1 MAKKIF
7 CTEEDIR
14 NFLQS
19 AAAQLHFAE
28 NELKKRK
35 FQNGRDK
42 EIRLNFVLDD
52 TKDHRKAILVFSQ
65 KAWIKMYALINNF
78 QSEVEWHG
86 TVERINAS
94 SFKISD
100 ILIFPHTATGATV
113 TSNQQEYEAWLD
125 SLDDDTF
132 NALRF
137 HGHSHVDMGVT
148 PSSVDETYRNK
159 VLNNFGTPNDQTDL
173 FYIFLIA
180 NKKGAISA
188 EIYDLQNN
196 ALYDTEE
203 IVIDVESDDDE
214 TLRDFVIEAKETV
227 KTNTQTYYSG
237 SGYSG
242 ATYGGNNGNASTGNT
257 YNSPTS
263 TASQSASSNEKVTTS
278 TAVIRSPRKPTKRE
292 MYYQEEID
300 LENDEYVAR

>member
-19 AAAQLHFAE
+19 AAAQLHFTE

-42 EIRLNFVLDD
+42 EIRLSFVLDD

-94 SFKISD
+94 SFKIND

-148 PSSVDETYRNK
+148 PSGVDETYRNK

-180 NKKGAISA
+180 NKKGAINA

-227 KTNTQTYYSG
+227 KTNTQSYYSG
-237 SGYSG
+237 NGYSG
-242 ATYGGNNGNASTGNT
+242 STYGGSSGNANTGST
-257 YNSPTS
+257 YSAPS
-263 TASQSASSNEKVTTS
+263 TTPSQSVGNNTKSATTA
-278 TAVIRSPRKPTKRE
+278 TVVRSPRKPTKWE
-292 MYYQEEID
+292 MYHQEEID

>member
-19 AAAQLHFAE
+19 AAAQLHFTE

-42 EIRLNFVLDD
+42 EIRLSFVLDD

-94 SFKISD
+94 SFKIND

-148 PSSVDETYRNK
+148 PSGVDETYRNK

-180 NKKGAISA
+180 NKKGAINA

-227 KTNTQTYYSG
+227 KTNTQSYYSG
-237 SGYSG
+237 NGYSG
-242 ATYGGNNGNASTGNT
+242 STYGGSSGNANTGST
-257 YNSPTS
+257 YSAPS
-263 TASQSASSNEKVTTS
+263 TTPSQSVGNNTKSATTA
-278 TAVIRSPRKPTKRE
+278 TVVRSPRKPPKWE
-292 MYYQEEID
+292 MYHQEEID